1 MFFGGDF
8 LKELMFTFY
17 HLSDGDVFSTIENH
31 LQNPIIK
38 SFLEIQE
45 NSELLKKAIHN
56 PTKLA
61 KQQLD
66 DNFREYF
73 FKIRFTSY
81 LSNAIHFNAINYDKK
96 IKLFLERNQPILD
109 SPVKGREGEALL
121 DIITPKDLHE
131 RQASCIDSSNIE
143 DHLTNYSLFK
153 GIQQLT
159 DNQRQL
165 LSLAYIFGLNDSEI
179 ASHLNIS
186 QQAVSKSHRKALRKL
201 REIIENREKEGV

>member
-1 MFFGGDF
+1 M
-8 LKELMFTFY
+8 KELLFTFY
-17 HLSDGDVFSTIENH
+17 HLNDGDVFSTIENH
-31 LQNPIIK
+31 LENPIIK

-45 NSELLKKAIHN
+45 NSELLKEAINN
-56 PTKLA
+56 PTKMS

-81 LSNAIHFNAINYDKK
+81 LSNAIHFSAINYDKK
-96 IKLFLERNQPILD
+96 IKLYLERNQPILD
-109 SPVKGREGEALL
+109 STVKGNEGKALL
-121 DIITPKDLHE
+121 DVIAPIWDE
-131 RQASCIDSSNIE
+131 RQHSSIDSSNIE

-159 DNQRQL
+159 ENQRQL

-179 ASHLNIS
+179 ACHLNKS
-186 QQAVSKSHRKALRKL
+186 QQAVSKSHKKALRKL
-201 REIIENREKEGV
+201 REIIEKREKEGV

>member
-1 MFFGGDF
+1 M
-8 LKELMFTFY
+8 KELLFTFY
-17 HLSDGDVFSTIENH
+17 NLSDGEVFSSVESH

-45 NSELLKKAIHN
+45 NRELLERAIHH
-56 PTKLA
+56 PTKMS

-66 DNFREYF
+66 DSFREFF

-121 DIITPKDLHE
+121 DVITPKDLQE
-131 RQASCIDSSNIE
+131 RQESCIDSSNIE
-143 DHLTNYSLFK
+143 DHLTNDSLYK

-159 DNQRQL
+159 ENQRQL
-165 LSLAYIFGLNDSEI
+165 LSLAYIFGLNDTEI

-186 QQAVSKSHRKALRKL
+186 QQAVSKSHRKALKKL